1 MSANHWSDVVA
12 NALRNGGATPPP
24 YKLVL
29 AELRGFASALQDELG
44 AAVAVRVEPGF
55 QTNAGQQFHLRLRI
69 PAQGFEETLFRAY
82 VPVDGYPVGLDFNAE
97 DLVNAADVEQLRS
110 LIGEFI
116 SRDTIRA
123 RLDLLRETAA
133 N

>member
-1 MSANHWSDVVA
+1 MPQHDWSDVVA
-12 NALRNGGATPPP
+12 KALSDNGPTAPA
-24 YKLVL
+24 YRSVL
-29 AELRGFASALQDELG
+29 TDLLDFASALQAQIGDDLI
-44 AAVAVRVEPGF
+44 VRVEPGF

-82 VPVDGYPVGLDFNAE
+82 VPVEGYPVGLDFNAE
-97 DLVNAADVEQLRS
+97 DLVNAADAEQLRS

-116 SRDTIRA
+116 SRGTIRA